1 MANIKTTPE
10 EWSKAREYFEAG
22 LSLSEIVDKTGI
34 SKSQLSK
41 KSNAEG
47 WLKGNEKKQLI
58 DDAVRVQ
65 AAKATLTKQA
75 IDVHNEIVDERL
87 RYLSFFDK
95 AGLIISNAA
104 VSRVQAEPD
113 MPMADMRH
121 ASEIVAKQR
130 DSVLGKAPDN
140 QTNVQINNA
149 LPAVSVTFGD

>member
-22 LSLSEIVDKTGI
+22 LSLSEMVDKTGI

-65 AAKATLTKQA
+65 SAKATLTKQA
-75 IDVHNEIVDERL
+75 IDVHNEIVDERIRHL
-87 RYLSFFDK
+87 NFFNKVGVILS
-95 AGLIISNAA
+95 STA
-104 VSRVQAEPD
+104 VNRVQAEPD
-113 MPMADMRH
+113 MPMADIRH
-121 ASEIVAKQR
+121 ASEIVARQR
-130 DSVLGKAPDN
+130 DCILGKAPDN